1 MIRRIHSTLFFCK
14 DIDKTAEFY
23 ENLGFNIKKDVDAVR
38 IIFGDYR
45 LAFMD
50 ESKTTIKDDPGA
62 KKGVGMFM
70 YFEVENVDSFYQKLK
85 EKNITTSSEPTSWP
99 WGKREFA
106 IKDPDGYKL
115 IFFSN
120 I

>member
-1 MIRRIHSTLFFCK
+1 MIKRIHSTLFFCK
-14 DIDKTAEFY
+14 DINQTAKFY
-23 ENLGFNIKKDVDAVR
+23 ERVGFAVDVSNDAVR

-50 ESKTTIKDDPGA
+50 ESKATIKDDPVA
-62 KKGVGMFM
+62 KKGVGMVI
-70 YFEVENVDSFYQKLK
+70 YFEVENVDSFYQTLE
-85 EKNITTSSEPTSWP
+85 EKNIKTASEPQSTP
-99 WGKREFA
+99 WGKREVM
-106 IKDPDGYKL
+106 ITDPDGYKL